1 MEFNK
6 VSRVLVVDAIVDVI
20 ARQIIE
26 RELVPGNRIPS
37 EQDLAEKMNV
47 GRSSVREALKALEI
61 MGVLTRN
68 NEGTFVADPDD
79 DFLGKPL
86 SYLMALK
93 DISFNELY
101 QLRCA
106 LEVTIAEMAAEKADQ
121 QDLDLLKS
129 LVEKDKSNSIEEKVK
144 SNVSFH
150 LCLAK
155 ASKNKI
161 FYEIIKSLKM
171 ILTQSQFTTIQREN
185 SYLEHEEIYKAV
197 VTKDPQKARLAMKTH
212 LSGVYEHVIP

>member
-1 MEFNK
+1 
-6 VSRVLVVDAIVDVI
+6 
-20 ARQIIE
+20 
-26 RELVPGNRIPS
+26 
-37 EQDLAEKMNV
+37 
-47 GRSSVREALKALEI
+47 

-155 ASKNKI
+155 ASKNK
-161 FYEIIKSLKM
+161 M